1 MKMPWPGARGDAATR
16 NAAGQLRHGADI
28 FSLSANA
35 RSRRRKEAPS
45 EGLQISRK
53 HVAAN
58 PALCAPA
65 CVGQASRLFPSKE
78 IPSPFGGGRPQ
89 AFETV
94 ASRRLFKVRDRRDA
108 CPTASFRIRAS
119 LRRLLRRGAHRGFS
133 RGGISPRLGG
143 ARGKW
148 SGNYGTER
156 MRQKLFV
163 AGLGVLVKTSAPPAP
178 QDTVT
183 ARGRDSNTSCL
194 CWPWCP

>member
-35 RSRRRKEAPS
+35 RSRRRKETPS

-78 IPSPFGGGRPQ
+78 IPSPFGGRHKLLKPSPQ
-89 AFETV
+89 GDYSKSETGATPVLRHRSGLEPPYAGGYGSGAPIAAFRGVE
-94 ASRRLFKVRDRRDA
+94 
-108 CPTASFRIRAS
+108 S
-119 LRRLLRRGAHRGFS
+119 LPAWAGRGANGRATTAPSGC
-133 RGGISPRLGG
+133 
-143 ARGKW
+143 ARNCSWPGW
-148 SGNYGTER
+148 
-156 MRQKLFV
+156 
-163 AGLGVLVKTSAPPAP
+163 AG
-178 QDTVT
+178 
-183 ARGRDSNTSCL
+183 
-194 CWPWCP
+194 W

>member
-1 MKMPWPGARGDAATR
+1 MRGQVRALKRRDMSPHPK
-16 NAAGQLRHGADI
+16 LRHC
-28 FSLSANA
+28 L
-35 RSRRRKEAPS
+35 
-45 EGLQISRK
+45 SRK

-78 IPSPFGGGRPQ
+78 TPSPFGGRPQ

-119 LRRLLRRGAHRGFS
+119 LRRLLRRGAHRFAS

-163 AGLGVLVKTSAPPAP
+163 AGLGGLVKTSAAAHVSRRADAVETTWIIHPLRIAEI
-178 QDTVT
+178 
-183 ARGRDSNTSCL
+183 GRAAGQRVGL
-194 CWPWCP
+194 HWLPHGIGK